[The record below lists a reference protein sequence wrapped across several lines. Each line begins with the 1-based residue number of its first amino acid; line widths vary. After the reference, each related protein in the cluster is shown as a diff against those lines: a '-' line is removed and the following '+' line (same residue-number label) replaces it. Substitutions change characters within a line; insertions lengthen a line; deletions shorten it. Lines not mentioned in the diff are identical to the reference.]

1 VINRHGRRKRE
12 KEREGEMNG
21 VSKISNFNTIHYA
34 RTIFPAVMENKK
46 RKRGRERKR
55 FRRSLLCSSF
65 FLLLL
70 AGSLNLGIA
79 VSDRTEI
86 SRTVRIDV
94 GVVEGGGGGGRVET
108 KEKGRER
115 VGLGT

>member
-1 VINRHGRRKRE
+1 
-12 KEREGEMNG
+12 MNG

-34 RTIFPAVMENKK
+34 RFPCLCAENKKK
-46 RKRGRERKR
+46 RKRER

-108 KEKGRER
+108 KEKGREKEW
-115 VGLGT
+115 GLVRRARSWDHRQCMLPA